1 MNTRGGRG
9 VGERGGG
16 VKLVFLN
23 FSRIIDDV
31 TIFLENLGKYD
42 KTYDVREYF
51 QLYFR
56 FFNDFLI
63 SCLKGSF
70 SAPKLQKFSNY
81 FISMQTFYK
90 HKIIFHVVTSLFWR
104 KQSCNYKSRD
114 KLKIHIESTFI
125 IYQWQ
130 LIHELLTLSAQ
141 KISENGQ
148 DIAIISHHPKTPMFY
163 LFLKFECFPQN
174 G

>member
-1 MNTRGGRG
+1 MFNHTSKPAVWILGGDG
-9 VGERGGG
+9 GWARGGG

-31 TIFLENLGKYD
+31 IIFLENLAKYD

-70 SAPKLQKFSNY
+70 SAPNLQKFSNY

-90 HKIIFHVVTSLFWR
+90 HKIIFHVVTSYFEENKVVTISQGTNWKFTL
-104 KQSCNYKSRD
+104 N
-114 KLKIHIESTFI
+114 
-125 IYQWQ
+125 Q
-130 LIHELLTLSAQ
+130 LLLY
-141 KISENGQ
+141 ISGN
-148 DIAIISHHPKTPMFY
+148 
-163 LFLKFECFPQN
+163 
-174 G
+174 